1 MEKQVSAMSTMHGE
15 HGLLK
20 DVDLLFQVEHH
31 DDLNGSVHKY
41 MGRGSGEPT
50 ILNISQ
56 NIR

>member
-1 MEKQVSAMSTMHGE
+1 MSAMSTMHDE

-20 DVDLLFQVEHH
+20 DAGLFFQVEHH
-31 DDLNGSVHKY
+31 EDLNGSVQKY
-41 MGRGSGEPT
+41 MGQGSGETT